1 MSSTLRFQIV
11 GEAFK
16 KRPVEVPRRTERPSE
31 FFAKYVF
38 NRRKMQQYL
47 PADVYKKMLEC
58 YSDFNGNN
66 SSMYKLGRDAD
77 AVLEEA
83 REKVAKAINACTKEI
98 YFTSCGSE
106 SDNLALKGRNTNEKR
121 GFFRRAKDIF
131 KRGFHEK

>member
-47 PADVYKKMLEC
+47 PAEVYKKMCDVIDGGAPL
-58 YSDFNGNN
+58 D
-66 SSMYKLGRDAD
+66 MATAD
-77 AVLEEA
+77 AVAAGMKKWAMELGA
-83 REKVAKAINACTKEI
+83 THCTH
-98 YFTSCGSE
+98 
-106 SDNLALKGRNTNEKR
+106 
-121 GFFRRAKDIF
+121 GFQPLTEGTA
-131 KRGFHEK
+131 